1 METSLRQYRQQ
12 HGITL
17 RDLAA
22 RVGMKEPHLSRVERG
37 EAGLSVANALK
48 IMAATGLSLEQLAP
62 DPANDPSPHS
72 EAA

>member
-62 DPANDPSPHS
+62 DPANDAQAV
-72 EAA
+72 ERAA